1 MIHRDADYEVERA
14 CARLRELLSE
24 RRGLPRRDFIKAL
37 SSALTGMALSTLP
50 GMAAGLPVTIFGF
63 GGAWKKAVLKSFG
76 EPFTQ
81 KTGIA
86 VAYQEPYAFAKLR
99 AMFEAHAMQIDVVPI
114 EGEAMSQAERM
125 KMILPL
131 DFNIIDRSVLDPRQ
145 LRHGNAIGTHTL
157 SYLVCYNKK
166 TWPGDHHPA
175 SWADFW
181 DVDKFPGRRA
191 LRTDQLWTIEAAL
204 KADGVKDSEFYP
216 IDLDRAFRSLDR
228 IKPHIKTWWSDN
240 SLSQQLMEEEEVD
253 LIAMMNGR
261 ATESIRDHHAP
272 FEMVWNEAIFEGGN
286 QGWIATVGSP
296 NPQGAMKFLDILGRP
311 ETEAVFAQLL
321 YYGPQNP
328 KAYDLID
335 PQIARLLPTYP
346 ANEKLAHTVDFS
358 WWADHLPEAQRRFQL
373 WLQS

>member
-1 MIHRDADYEVERA
+1 MPNSPSDCELEAA
-14 CARLRELLSE
+14 CLRLREILLE
-24 RRGLPRRDFIKAL
+24 TRALGRRAFVKAL
-37 SSALTGMALSTLP
+37 VGAFAGTGVSILP
-50 GMAAGLPVTIFGF
+50 TEAAKLPVTIFGF
-63 GGAWKKAVLKSFG
+63 GGEWKKAVLKSFG
-76 EPFTQ
+76 EPFTH
-81 KTGIA
+81 KTGVA
-86 VAYQEPYAFAKLR
+86 VAYQEPYSFAKLR
-99 AMFEAHAMQIDVVPI
+99 AMHEAGAMQIDVAPI
-114 EGEAMSQAERM
+114 EGEAIAQAERM
-125 KMILPL
+125 KLVMPL
-131 DFNIIDRSVLDPRQ
+131 DFNVIDRSALDPRQ

-166 TWPGDHHPA
+166 TWPGEHHPA

-240 SLSQQLMEEEEVD
+240 SLSQQLMEQEEVD
-253 LIAMMNGR
+253 LIGMMNGR

-272 FEMVWNEAIFEGGN
+272 FEMVWNEAICEGGS
-286 QGWIATVGSP
+286 QGWIATVGCP
-296 NPQGAMKFLDILGRP
+296 NPQGAMKFLDVVGRA
-311 ETEAVFAQLL
+311 EYQAMFARLI

-328 KAYDLID
+328 KAYDLLEPD
-335 PQIARLLPTYP
+335 IARLLPTYP
-346 ANEKLAHTVDFS
+346 ANEKLAHVVDFS
-358 WWADHLPEAQRRFQL
+358 WWADHLPAVQRRFQL